1 MAIGQLSLHLLLSVI
16 KGYRYYSSI
25 LYVLLSVL
33 WSCPWPSGRGQL
45 HIVRRVLYKLAGT
58 WYDKG
63 LEGTIGSTG
72 TYSMYSMIYRELET
86 VPIPMFEQSEGKN
99 CSASMC
105 LWCESKELA
114 CSALPYQQSWA
125 RVIFFNE
132 SRVTALCCFTDASL
146 VSSPECFTDASLVI
160 GVFSTFFY
168 ASSLFKRVIKRF
180 DRVISIQLLKLVSM
194 PILTHSPHPLLAKN
208 LDLDPFPEYGSSQPM
223 PVRIEYR

>member
-1 MAIGQLSLHLLLSVI
+1 
-16 KGYRYYSSI
+16 
-25 LYVLLSVL
+25 
-33 WSCPWPSGRGQL
+33 
-45 HIVRRVLYKLAGT
+45 
-58 WYDKG
+58 
-63 LEGTIGSTG
+63 
-72 TYSMYSMIYRELET
+72 MYSMIYRELET

-146 VSSPECFTDASLVI
+146 VT
-160 GVFSTFFY
+160 GVFYRRVTSHRGVFHLFY

>member
-146 VSSPECFTDASLVI
+146 VT
-160 GVFSTFFY
+160 GVFYRRVTSHRGVFH
-168 ASSLFKRVIKRF
+168 LFLRVIL
-180 DRVISIQLLKLVSM
+180 IQTRHKKIWPCHKYSAVKTCFNAD
-194 PILTHSPHPLLAKN
+194 THA
-208 LDLDPFPEYGSSQPM
+208 
-223 PVRIEYR
+223 